1 MRVGVTEKRFV
12 NMNIFVSEIEM
23 QVATTPDETPVTKE
37 ESAEI
42 SKPRR
47 QFGQLTV

>member
-23 QVATTPDETPVTKE
+23 QVATTPVTKE